1 MWGYGLCRKA
11 IRSIMEMELTSERP
25 YANTKGQ
32 WLASRILAGFFT
44 APAEALPEISVT
56 DVVGLT

>member
-1 MWGYGLCRKA
+1 
-11 IRSIMEMELTSERP
+11 MELTSERP
-25 YANTKGQ
+25 YAKTKGQ

-56 DVVGLT
+56 DVVGLTLCSLAG